1 MKRLLLVIIIGI
13 LAVCVGAVSA
23 HDHGVHVR
31 VSHLSP
37 TSPTVDVY
45 VGENLVIRQLTYKA
59 TSGYLAIDGNVADIS
74 LVPAGGAL
82 ADAVYTEN
90 VVFAGSASGY
100 YTVVAVGDIADFTF
114 ELFAL
119 PEDATPLGSASAD
132 NLIVRGAFARPTA
145 NAMPHEHEGDDHNT
159 AEATPDMAMPEATES
174 AMDMGGHNMG
184 GMSMGGVS
192 AVYMVIE
199 NTGDSADRLLSASTA
214 ISGMVQIH
222 QTTVTD
228 GVAQMGEVE
237 GGIEIPAGG
246 VIELK
251 PGGYHIMMME
261 LRGDLVEGTTI
272 SVILTFESGTEITL
286 DVPVIT
292 P

>member
-1 MKRLLLVIIIGI
+1 MKRLLLIITISI
-13 LAVCVGAVSA
+13 LAVFVGAVSA

-31 VSHLSP
+31 VSHLSATFP
-37 TSPTVDVY
+37 VVDVY
-45 VGENLVIRQLTYKA
+45 VGENLVVRQLTYKA
-59 TSGYLAIDGNVADIS
+59 TSGYMAIDGNVADIS

-82 ADAVYTEN
+82 TDAIYTES

-100 YTVVAVGDIADFTF
+100 YTVVAIGHIADFTF

-132 NLIVRGAFARPTA
+132 NLVVRGAFARPTA
-145 NAMPHEHEGDDHNT
+145 NAMPHEMDMDNT
-159 AEATPDMAMPEATES
+159 AEATES
-174 AMDMGGHNMG
+174 AMDMGGHDMG

-199 NTGDSADRLLSASTA
+199 NSGDSADRLISATTA
-214 ISGMVQIH
+214 ISGMAQIH
-222 QTTVTD
+222 QTTITD

-237 GGIEIPAGG
+237 GGVEIPAGN
-246 VIELK
+246 VVELQ
-251 PGGYHIMMME
+251 PGGYHIMLMD
-261 LRGDLVEGTTI
+261 LRGDLVEGTTL
-272 SVILTFESGTEITL
+272 SVTLTFESGTEITL
-286 DVPVIT
+286 DVPVIS